1 MPWAILAYMS
11 GDLSLARVLLASVAF
26 IGLLGGQACSPT
38 EVGPPT
44 PGPCSI
50 SEPCADGLVCADGA
64 CVAPCT
70 ADSCGAAGFCDDNTG
85 TCVQCRDN
93 TDCPDGEVCNAFT
106 RECTSA
112 VAGCTGDQ
120 DCDRGFCDTGSG
132 ACVDCLDDGDCGEAQ
147 VCDTLTRS
155 CITQQGCTSD
165 FNCSGTTPVCETN
178 SAVCVQCFADV
189 HCASGTCDTISRTCL
204 AACVDDDG
212 TEPNAASEGGQP
224 GPIASGGEH
233 AGDICPGDVDEFTFT
248 GEGRIEASLTVD
260 GGRLTLTLLN
270 SQGTVLAS
278 GATSVNVPSAPAGTF
293 RLRVQGQDA
302 AVQASYLLRLTVT
315 PPAVCTEIDTEPNNA
330 TGQAATLPTNGS
342 LRSGTI
348 CGSDI
353 DLWTFSAGAGDGVS
367 VTLVRGTGTGTP
379 TFTVENGSGGVV
391 ASGTA
396 DSPAEIASAPGGA
409 LFVRV
414 RATGGDVDYS
424 LRATTTAAPPQCV
437 QQDAEPNDAAGQA
450 IALVPATTVNGQI
463 CANDVDQWRF
473 TAAALDDVTV
483 ALTGSNVRARVFD
496 AGGAVVGEGTST
508 FTITDVAAGSYRVE
522 VRGALS
528 TTEAAYTLRVTLTPE
543 PQPDP
548 CTEGGLEPDSFAAP
562 RPIATDGSAAAG
574 RICTGDTDFFRFD
587 VVGTQ
592 TVSISVRFED
602 DDGDLDIRLKD
613 AGGATLTSSSGVS
626 DEELIVRSL
635 SAGSY
640 TVEVFGFSGAQ
651 NTYTIAVTA
660 AGDCTE
666 DAFEPNDTP
675 ARATPVGPA
684 ALTATRCA
692 NNDDL
697 YAIRLES
704 GDTLNATLTGTGLT
718 MALLNKTGTV
728 LQGDEANGNGRRLQ
742 VSSLPADRYL
752 IRVTGSGVNGV
763 DYTLTPAITPSP
775 ARCVDDG
782 AESNNTIDTA
792 FALDAA
798 LLADGSYDLSR
809 LIMCDGSINS
819 DHFAIDIP
827 ANRRFRVALNHAT
840 TSDLDLEVLELRGTS
855 GLTRSLARAIST
867 STLDVV
873 EGQVNA
879 ATRLFIKVT
888 EFGTMPAAGLPY
900 TIGLELAESPTTG
913 CVDDRFDTWTSTS
926 STQVRTHKND
936 GITDPNL
943 SDAILIAPTPLSPPE
958 TLPALQVC
966 AGNSDFYTMSLTQGQ
981 AFQVDVSYVH
991 RSGGD
996 IDLRVFGPDNSN
1008 SPADSDTQVDLLPCS
1023 SCSGV
1028 SGSERFSGTAPL
1040 TGTYFI
1046 EVFGFSSGTN
1056 AYDVAVTLP

>member
-1 MPWAILAYMS
+1 MP
-11 GDLSLARVLLASVAF
+11 GDLSLARALAATLAF
-26 IGLLGGQACSPT
+26 VGLLSGQACSPT

-44 PGPCSI
+44 PEPCSI
-50 SEPCADGLVCADGA
+50 SEPCADGLVCAAGT
-64 CVAPCT
+64 CVAPCSD
-70 ADSCGAAGFCDDNTG
+70 DSCGATGFCDENTG

-93 TDCPDGEVCNAFT
+93 VDCPDGQVCNAFT
-106 RECTSA
+106 RECTSD

-120 DCDRGFCDTGSG
+120 DCDRGLCDTARG
-132 ACVDCLDDGDCGEAQ
+132 ACVDCLDDGDCGDGQ

-155 CITQQGCTSD
+155 CITRQGCTSD
-165 FNCSGTTPVCETN
+165 FNCSGATPVCETN
-178 SAVCVQCFADV
+178 TAVCVQCFADV

-204 AACVDDDG
+204 AACVDDDS

-224 GPIASGGEH
+224 GPISPGGEH
-233 AGDICPGDVDEFTFT
+233 SGSICPGDVDELTFT
-248 GEGRIEASLTVD
+248 GEGRIEASLVVD

-278 GATSVNVPSAPAGTF
+278 GATAVNVPSAPAGTF
-293 RLRVQGQDA
+293 RLRVQGEDA

-315 PPAVCTEIDTEPNNA
+315 PPAVCTELDNEPNDA
-330 TGQAATLPTNGS
+330 LAQALALPTNGA

-348 CGSDI
+348 CNSGV
-353 DLWTFSAGAGDGVS
+353 DLWSFNTGAGDGVS
-367 VTLVRGTGTGTP
+367 VTLVRGTGSGTP
-379 TFTVENGSGGVV
+379 TFSVENSSGNVI

-396 DSPAEIASAPGGA
+396 DTPTDIASAPGGS
-409 LFVRV
+409 LIVRV

-437 QQDAEPNDAAGQA
+437 QQDAEPNNDAAQA
-450 IALVPATTVNGQI
+450 IALVPGTTVNGQI
-463 CANDVDQWRF
+463 CAADIDQWRF
-473 TAAALDDVTV
+473 TAAALDDVTI
-483 ALTGSNVRARVFD
+483 ALTGANVRARVFD
-496 AGGAVVGEGTST
+496 VGGAVVGEGTST
-508 FTITDVAAGSYRVE
+508 FTITDVDAGNYRVE

-528 TTEAAYTLRVTLTPE
+528 STEAAYTLRTTLAPE
-543 PQPDP
+543 PTADP
-548 CTEGGLEPDSFAAP
+548 CTEGGLEPDSAAAP
-562 RPIATDGSAAAG
+562 RPIGTDGSVAAG
-574 RICTGDTDFFRFD
+574 RVCASDTDFFRFD

-592 TVSISVRFED
+592 TVSISVRFVD
-602 DDGDLDIRLKD
+602 ADGDIDVRLKD
-613 AGGATLTSSSGVS
+613 ATGATVTSAAGVS

-635 SAGSY
+635 TAGSY
-640 TVEVFGFSGAQ
+640 TVEVFGFLDAV
-651 NTYTIAVTA
+651 NTYTVAVTA

-697 YAIRLES
+697 YAIRLET
-704 GDTLNATLTGTGLT
+704 GDTLNATLAGAGLT
-718 MALLNKTGTV
+718 MSLLSKTGTV
-728 LQGDEANGNGRRLQ
+728 LQGDAADGTNRRLQ

-752 IRVTGSGVNGV
+752 LRVTGSGINGV
-763 DYTLTPAITPSP
+763 AYTLTPTITPSP
-775 ARCVDDG
+775 TRCVDDG

-798 LLADGSYDLSR
+798 ILADGSYDLST
-809 LIMCDGSINS
+809 LVMCDGSLNS
-819 DHFAIDIP
+819 DHFAIDLP
-827 ANRRFRVALNHAT
+827 ANRRFRLSLSHAT
-840 TSDLDLEVLELRGTS
+840 SSDLDIEVLELRGTS

-900 TIGLELAESPTTG
+900 ALGLELSESPTTG

-936 GITDPNL
+936 AITDPT
-943 SDAILIAPTPLSPPE
+943 STDAILIAPTLLSPPE
-958 TLPALQVC
+958 TLPSLQVC
-966 AGNSDFYTMSLTQGQ
+966 AGNSDFYSVSLTQGQ
-981 AFQVDVSYVH
+981 AFQVDVTYTH

-996 IDLRVFGPDNSN
+996 IDLRVFGPDNSV
-1008 SPADSDTQVDLLPCS
+1008 SPADSDTQVDLLSCS

-1028 SGSERFSGTAPL
+1028 SGSERFAGTAPV

-1056 AYDVAVTLP
+1056 AYEVGVTLPP

>member
-1 MPWAILAYMS
+1 MS
-11 GDLSLARVLLASVAF
+11 GDLSLARVLTATLAFV
-26 IGLLGGQACSPT
+26 GLLGGQACSPT

-44 PGPCSI
+44 PGPCSL
-50 SEPCADGLVCADGA
+50 SEPCTDGLVCADGA
-64 CVAPCT
+64 CVEPCS
-70 ADSCGAAGFCDDNTG
+70 ADSCGAAGFCDENTG

-93 TDCPDGEVCNAFT
+93 TDCPDGQVCNAFT
-106 RECTSA
+106 RECTSD
-112 VAGCTGDQ
+112 VAGCTGDD
-120 DCDRGFCDTGSG
+120 DCDRGFCDTARG
-132 ACVDCLDDGDCGEAQ
+132 ACVDCLDDDDCGEGQ

-165 FNCSGTTPVCETN
+165 FNCSGATPVCETN
-178 SAVCVQCFADV
+178 TAVCVQCFADV

-212 TEPNAASEGGQP
+212 TEPNAAGEGGQP

-233 AGDICPGDVDEFTFT
+233 NGSICPGDVDEFTFT
-248 GEGRIEASLTVD
+248 GEGRIEASLVVD

-270 SQGTVLAS
+270 TQGTVLAS
-278 GATSVNVPSAPAGTF
+278 GATSVTVPSAPAGTF

-302 AVQASYLLRLTVT
+302 DVQSAYQLRLAVT
-315 PPAVCTEIDTEPNNA
+315 PPVVCTELDVEPNDVVN
-330 TGQAATLPTNGS
+330 QALALPTNGS

-348 CGSDI
+348 CNGGV
-353 DLWTFSAGAGDGVS
+353 DLWTFNTGAGDGVS

-379 TFTVENGSGGVV
+379 TFSVENSGGNVL
-391 ASGTA
+391 ASGTG
-396 DSPAEIASAPGGA
+396 DIPAEVASAPGGA
-409 LFVRV
+409 LIVRV
-414 RATGGDVDYS
+414 RANGGDVDYS

-463 CANDVDQWRF
+463 CAADIDQWRF

-508 FTITDVAAGSYRVE
+508 FTIADVDAGNYRIE

-528 TTEAAYTLRVTLTPE
+528 TTETAYTLRATLTPE
-543 PQPDP
+543 PAPDP
-548 CTEGGLEPDSFAAP
+548 CTEGGLEPDSSAAP
-562 RPIATDGSAAAG
+562 RAIATDGSVAAG
-574 RICTGDTDFFRFD
+574 RICASDTDFFRFN
-587 VVGTQ
+587 VVGTR
-592 TVSISVRFED
+592 TVSISVRFVG
-602 DDGDLDIRLKD
+602 DDGDIDIRLKD
-613 AGGATLTSSSGVS
+613 AGGVTVTTSAGVA

-635 SAGSY
+635 AAGSY
-640 TVEVFGFSGAQ
+640 TVEVFGFSGAL
-651 NTYTIAVTA
+651 NTYTVAVTA

-666 DAFEPNDTP
+666 DAFEPNNTP

-684 ALTATRCA
+684 ALSATRCA
-692 NNDDL
+692 SNDDV
-697 YAIRLES
+697 YAVRLES
-704 GDTLNATLTGTGLT
+704 GDTLNATLVGSGLT

-728 LQGDEANGNGRRLQ
+728 LQGDAADGNNRRLQ
-742 VSSLPADRYL
+742 VASLPADTYL
-752 IRVTGSGVNGV
+752 IRVTGSGINGV
-763 DYTLTPAITPSP
+763 DYTLTPTITTST

-782 AESNNTIDTA
+782 AEVNNSTDTA

-798 LLADGSYDLSR
+798 ILADGSYDLSK
-809 LIMCDGSINS
+809 LVMCDALLNT

-827 ANRRFRVALNHAT
+827 ANRSFRIALNHAT
-840 TSDLDLEVLELRGTS
+840 ASDLDVEVFELRGTS
-855 GLTRSLARAIST
+855 GLTRSLARGVST

-888 EFGTMPAAGLPY
+888 EFGTMPSAGLPY
-900 TIGLELAESPTTG
+900 SIGLELEEPPTTG

-936 GITDPNL
+936 AITDPNF
-943 SDAILIAPTPLSPPE
+943 SDATIIAPTPLSPPE
-958 TLPALQVC
+958 TLPSLQVC
-966 AGNSDFYTMSLTQGQ
+966 ANNSDFYSLSLTQGQ
-981 AFQVDVSYVH
+981 AFQVDVTYTH

-996 IDLRVFGPDNSN
+996 IDLRVFGPDNSV
-1008 SPADSDTQVDLLPCS
+1008 SPADSDTQVDLLSCS
-1023 SCSGV
+1023 TCSGV
-1028 SGSERFSGTAPL
+1028 SGSERFTGTAPV

-1046 EVFGFSSGTN
+1046 EVFGFLSGTN